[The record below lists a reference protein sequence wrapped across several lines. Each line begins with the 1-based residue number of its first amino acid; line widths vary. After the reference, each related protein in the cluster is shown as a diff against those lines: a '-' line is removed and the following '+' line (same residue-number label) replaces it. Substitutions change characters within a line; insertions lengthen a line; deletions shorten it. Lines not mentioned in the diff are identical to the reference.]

1 MKRNFTIIGMLC
13 VLVYISCSKENVV
26 IRNDTVS
33 KNGLQ
38 IFFETFDRDLKN
50 STRVIAEQDLV
61 NNLTHLQKMG
71 WGGSKYYPL
80 EREALTKMLK
90 ELSSYT
96 YAECILFNKSGT
108 IIYSMVDDKLLSRH
122 AASFSRDLG
131 LLFNHSKEGKSYILE
146 TIEFP
151 ITSGNKVI
159 FLSMPVMKNNEMQGL
174 LVAGINAEMLSQY
187 TSIKQT
193 VLNNEGI
200 VMFDPDKDIILTSCQ
215 TCPAVDANKTQY
227 LPFSYLNVVWYI
239 YNK

>member
-1 MKRNFTIIGMLC
+1 MKRMYSSIGILC
-13 VLVYISCSKENVV
+13 VLMFLSCSKENVITKV
-26 IRNDTVS
+26 PVA
-33 KNGLQ
+33 KNGIQ
-38 IFFETFDRDLKN
+38 SFFETFDKDLRN

-108 IIYSMVDDKLLSRH
+108 IIYSMIDDTLLSRH
-122 AASFSRDLG
+122 AGSFSRDLG
-131 LLFNHSKEGKSYILE
+131 QIYNNSKEGKSFILE

-151 ITSGNKVI
+151 ITSGNRVL
-159 FLSMPVMKNNEMQGL
+159 FLSMPVMKNNVMQGL
-174 LVAGINAEMLSQY
+174 LVAGIHAEMLPQY

-193 VLNNEGI
+193 VINNAGV
-200 VMFDPDKDIILTSCQ
+200 VMFDQNKDKILTQCQ
-215 TCPAVDANKTQY
+215 TCPAIDSKSEAYK
-227 LPFSYLNVVWYI
+227 PFTYLNINWFI

>member
-1 MKRNFTIIGMLC
+1 MKKYIRIVQILC
-13 VLVYISCSKENVV
+13 FLMCISCSKENV
-26 IRNDTVS
+26 INKKDTVS
-33 KNGLQ
+33 KSGMQN
-38 IFFETFDRDLKN
+38 FFETFEKDLLN

-108 IIYSMVDDKLLSRH
+108 IIYSMVDDTLLSRH
-122 AASFSRDLG
+122 AGSFSRDLG
-131 LLFNHSKEGKSYILE
+131 QIYNNSKEGKSFILE

-151 ITSGNKVI
+151 ITSGNKVL
-159 FLSMPVMKNNEMQGL
+159 FLSMPVMKKNVMQGV
-174 LVAGINAEMLSQY
+174 LVAGIHAEMLPQY
-187 TSIKQT
+187 TSIHKT
-193 VLNNEGI
+193 VVNNERVI
-200 VMFDPDKDIILTSCQ
+200 MFDTEKEKILTSCQ
-215 TCPAVDANKTQY
+215 TCPSISENNDLYT
-227 LPFSYLNVVWYI
+227 LFTYLNIVWFI